1 MIRETMLANRSIKKE
16 YVWMTPIAIER
27 KFVAAAL
34 HVEGVMRETLD
45 YTNMRRDNTKFEFVI
60 HSLADRQS

>member
-27 KFVAAAL
+27 KFVGAAL
-34 HVEGVMRETLD
+34 HVVGVMRETLD
-45 YTNMRRDNTKFEFVI
+45 YTNMR
-60 HSLADRQS
+60 